1 MTLFER
7 LLKIRQDKGAGFF
20 LLLDPDR
27 SDSGRMIALAESAAS
42 CGIDAILAGSS
53 LVTGA
58 AFHDHLAEI
67 KRATTLP
74 VILFPGNSTQ
84 ISPHADGV
92 LFLSLISG
100 RNPQYLIEEQVRGA
114 PLIREY
120 GLEPI
125 PTGYML
131 IESGRPT
138 SVQYVS
144 GTMPIPRTKPEI
156 AKVHALAAN
165 CLGMKAVY
173 LEAGSGA
180 VESVPYDMT
189 AAVAEYGG
197 LPVIVGGGIKTPRE
211 AERQVQSGASFVV
224 VGNRLE
230 EKPDNHFI
238 MEMAEAIHTGVPT
251 RL

>member
-7 LLKIRQDKGAGFF
+7 LLKVRQDRGAGFF

-27 SDSGRMIALAESAAS
+27 GDSERMIALAESAAS
-42 CGIDAILAGSS
+42 GGVDAILAGSS

-58 AFHDHLAEI
+58 GFHGHLAEI
-67 KRATTLP
+67 KRATSLP

-114 PLIREY
+114 PLIKEY

-165 CLGMKAVY
+165 YLGMKAVY

-180 VESVPYDMT
+180 VESVPYEMT

-211 AERQVQSGASFVV
+211 AEQQVLSGASFVV
-224 VGNRLE
+224 VGNHLE
-230 EKPDNHFI
+230 ENPDIHRI
-238 MEMAEAIHTGVPT
+238 MEMAEAIHTGAPT
-251 RL
+251 RV